1 MPKLHEELEFSICM
15 STNKTTQEEEEDIS
29 AKQVLQTPIVA
40 EQAVVQSR
48 DDEQQRKKE
57 KMKVM
62 VAIDGSEE
70 SLYALKWALD
80 LLLVGP
86 KDNAD
91 DVATSTGTAT
101 LEAPHAG
108 SHENV
113 SMVTL
118 IHVMQPFQNY
128 VLPAAGSAELRK
140 EQEEKAAAILARAL
154 EICKDKMIK
163 AETLILRGDPKDM
176 ICEATEQRHAD
187 LLVVGSRGLGM
198 VKRAF
203 LGSVSSYCAHHAK
216 CPVVIVKLPK
226 ESGKQ

>member
-1 MPKLHEELEFSICM
+1 MPFK

-29 AKQVLQTPIVA
+29 AKQVLQTTIVA
-40 EQAVVQSR
+40 EQAVVQSG

-57 KMKVM
+57 KMRVV
-62 VAIDGSEE
+62 VAIDGSEG
-70 SLYALKWALD
+70 SFYALKWALD

-118 IHVMQPFQNY
+118 VYVMQPFQNY
-128 VLPAAGSAELRK
+128 VLSAAVSGELRK
-140 EQEEKAAAILARAL
+140 EQEERATAILAHAL
-154 EICKDKMIK
+154 EICKDKKIK
-163 AETLILRGDPKDM
+163 AQTLILSGDPNDM
-176 ICEATEQRHAD
+176 ICQATEQMHVD

-198 VKRAF
+198 VKRTF
-203 LGSVSSYCAHHAK
+203 IGSVSDYCAHHAK
-216 CPVVIVKLPK
+216 CPVVIVKPPK

>member
-1 MPKLHEELEFSICM
+1 
-15 STNKTTQEEEEDIS
+15 
-29 AKQVLQTPIVA
+29 
-40 EQAVVQSR
+40 
-48 DDEQQRKKE
+48 
-57 KMKVM
+57 MKVI

-70 SLYALKWALD
+70 SFYALKWALD
-80 LLLVGP
+80 FLLVGP

-101 LEAPHAG
+101 LEAPQAG

-118 IHVMQPFQNY
+118 VYVMQPFQNY

-176 ICEATEQRHAD
+176 ICEATEQRHVD

-216 CPVVIVKLPK
+216 CPVVIVKPPK